1 MGFSGIGIWE
11 ILIILIVA
19 LVVLGPRR
27 LPEIA
32 RMLGRAVRAIK
43 KASADLTT
51 TLSRELEETK
61 DKPPPPS
68 PTKETRNQEAPS
80 SVSEAGTSGQDDH
93 PTKPERHQQSNE

>member
-11 ILIILIVA
+11 ILLILIVIMI
-19 LVVLGPRR
+19 VLGPRR

-32 RMLGRAVRAIK
+32 RMLGRAVRSIK

-68 PTKETRNQEAPS
+68 PKETKSQEAPS
-80 SVSEAGTSGQDDH
+80 SVNEASTSGQGDR
-93 PTKPERHQQSNE
+93 PTKPEGHQQSNE